1 MSWIKSLLYFRP
13 ISIVLIL
20 ELAIASGT
28 GSPAL
33 PQSFSMMRVGQMQ
46 VKQTQLAQSNPP
58 PPPTNPGSSSAG
70 GRRDSS
76 ACPQDPTVTASPF
89 LTALSPIAAPSLTLE
104 ERPTFLIYVPGTSA
118 KNAEF
123 SLRDRAGRGVYRIT
137 VALTHTPNLISVSL
151 PAQTAALEVDK
162 PYTWAFAIICNPD
175 DRLEDRFVT
184 GSVQRA
190 ALDANRSRQ
199 IEQASPRQRLALYQE
214 DGIWY
219 ETLALLLELNHSQP
233 NDPDLGT
240 AWRELLQS
248 GGVDTLIDI
257 NSDRQK

>member
-1 MSWIKSLLYFRP
+1 MKAMSLVKSLCHLP
-13 ISIVLIL
+13 VSIPLIL

-28 GSPAL
+28 ASPAL
-33 PQSFSMMRVGQMQ
+33 PQSFSVMQAKQM
-46 VKQTQLAQSNPP
+46 QLAQSNPP

-70 GRRDSS
+70 GRRNSS
-76 ACPQDPTVTASPF
+76 ACPQDPIAATPSPL
-89 LTALSPIAAPSLTLE
+89 LTALSPTTTPGLTLE
-104 ERPTFLIYVPGTSA
+104 EHPTFLVYVPGTRA

-123 SLRDRAGRGVYRIT
+123 SLRDREGRGIYRIT

-151 PAQTAALEVDK
+151 PAQAAALEVGK
-162 PYTWAFAIICNPD
+162 PYTWAFAVICNPD

-190 ALDANRSRQ
+190 ALDATRLGQ
-199 IEQASPRQRLALYQE
+199 IEQADPRQRLALYQE
-214 DGIWY
+214 NSIWY
-219 ETLALLLELNHSQP
+219 EALTLLLELNHSQS
-233 NDPDLGT
+233 NSPDLST

-257 NSDRQK
+257 NSDKQK